1 MLALALLVRSDEGEA
16 APVLRAGGALRSEDS
31 GGEALASRSKR
42 RRSMRCP
49 CPVPLAAAAA
59 AAAAAGAAA
68 VGKRLSG
75 VGEREAKIW
84 GADGDRDRDEA
95 REEAEEEAEAEEV
108 ATRVS
113 NMLLMDDTVR
123 GCGGDPI

>member
-1 MLALALLVRSDEGEA
+1 L
-16 APVLRAGGALRSEDS
+16 
-31 GGEALASRSKR
+31 
-42 RRSMRCP
+42 
-49 CPVPLAAAAA
+49 AAA

-75 VGEREAKIW
+75 VGEREAEIW

-123 GCGGDPI
+123 GCGGDPM

>member
-1 MLALALLVRSDEGEA
+1 
-16 APVLRAGGALRSEDS
+16 
-31 GGEALASRSKR
+31 
-42 RRSMRCP
+42 
-49 CPVPLAAAAA
+49 LAAAAA

-75 VGEREAKIW
+75 VGEREAEIW

-95 REEAEEEAEAEEV
+95 REEAEAEEV

-123 GCGGDPI
+123 GCGGDPM